1 MIDKVYNNITVG
13 GYRGREALY
22 AMLLQRFV
30 GITKMD
36 VVTYLNNR
44 EVHQVMKQAEQRVLQ
59 PLRPKHI
66 NHWWQLDVLYL
77 RNFARKDRNS
87 TYEYILTVI
96 DIFSKYTWVKP
107 LKSRT
112 LAEIT
117 QVMQYIIL
125 QNGAPKILHGDN
137 EFRKM
142 GIFEL
147 KKFGIESFRFGRA
160 YNSRS
165 QGQVERQN
173 RIIRA
178 YINKYQQDYNVK
190 NWVSIC
196 PLIEANINYS
206 KHTTTKRVP
215 FEIYRGYAAPT
226 FGMLEMLDNTLE
238 DTPVNATTLREQDE
252 ELSQARA
259 NMQLAVAKQINTAAD
274 KMIKNDI
281 KKLPAITLG
290 DFVRISVFTKT
301 KYREAK
307 KQGEQIRKY
316 WSKKIF
322 EVQEAKV
329 RGGMPSFKLIHPNTK
344 DVIDRY
350 YTRAELLL
358 IDKEKLVQQRPENQP
373 EIYKFGEQF
382 DLTKYLKEN
391 KDAPV
396 LEKPEEIDMQ
406 DEEDEEQWEEQDEEP
421 TIIDEPDPEPLG
433 AEMAALQRGYA
444 FGMYYGSNTGTGS
457 SFIQTGVRTFST
469 GSNISNYN
477 LLLQPHWGNVGIG
490 QPTPLCKLHVSGGS
504 SVSRSYGVYLDSSN
518 IQGGGAASYV
528 IGLLS
533 DNSTASPAFH
543 TFSDRRIKK
552 NIIEL
557 QDNEALL
564 KFRQLKPCKYNYID
578 VVERGSEE
586 VYGFIAQEVKDSL
599 PYASNVLQF
608 NKIIPNIYKLALYND
623 DVITFDTEHNLDSD
637 GNIKLIL
644 STDKEIT
651 CPYTVVDT
659 LTINIDTSN
668 LSNDEQPSND
678 LVQDDDGNDLAH
690 NIFVYGTEVDDFHTL
705 NKDAIWTTAAAAL
718 QEVDRIQQ
726 AHAIEIADLS
736 ARLLALENNTS

>member
-1 MIDKVYNNITVG
+1 MSDRLVEEDSDYEDEPSLAPATSLNPFPMNWKELSNFAISKKRYDLMQQYLENPQAPFDDKVSTRDTKWVKARAKQFNIQLRNDKLYAVANNPPPSYFNDDTGGRVIRNTQDEWALVVVYKERVIELIDKVYNNITVG

-36 VVTYLNNR
+36 VVSYLNNR

-77 RNFARKDRNS
+77 RNFAKKDRNS
-87 TYEYILTVI
+87 TFEYILTVI

-112 LAEIT
+112 MAEIT

-137 EFRKM
+137 EFKVE

-147 KKFGIESFRFGRA
+147 KKLGIESFRFGRA

-173 RIIRA
+173 RLIRA

-215 FEIYRGYAAPT
+215 FEVYRGYAAPT
-226 FGMLEMLDNTLE
+226 FVMLEMLDNTLE

-281 KKLPAITLG
+281 KKLPAISLG

-329 RGGMPSFKLIHPNTK
+329 RNGMPSFKLIHPNTK

-358 IDKEKLVQQRPENQP
+358 IDKEKLVKQRPENQP
-373 EIYKFGEQF
+373 EIYTFGDQF
-382 DLTKYLKEN
+382 DLNRYLKEN

-396 LEKPEEIDMQ
+396 IEQPEVIDMQ
-406 DEEDEEQWEEQDEEP
+406 EEADEEEDEEQEEEP

-433 AEMAALQRGYA
+433 AEMAALQRRIDEEAKPKGLTA
-444 FGMYYGSNTGTGS
+444 KE
-457 SFIQTGVRTFST
+457 R
-469 GSNISNYN
+469 
-477 LLLQPHWGNVGIG
+477 
-490 QPTPLCKLHVSGGS
+490 
-504 SVSRSYGVYLDSSN
+504 
-518 IQGGGAASYV
+518 AA
-528 IGLLS
+528 
-533 DNSTASPAFH
+533 
-543 TFSDRRIKK
+543 IKK
-552 NIIEL
+552 N
-557 QDNEALL
+557 QPFV
-564 KFRQLKPCKYNYID
+564 KID
-578 VVERGSEE
+578 DSDLFAK
-586 VYGFIAQEVKDSL
+586 YGF
-599 PYASNVLQF
+599 
-608 NKIIPNIYKLALYND
+608 
-623 DVITFDTEHNLDSD
+623 
-637 GNIKLIL
+637 
-644 STDKEIT
+644 
-651 CPYTVVDT
+651 
-659 LTINIDTSN
+659 
-668 LSNDEQPSND
+668 
-678 LVQDDDGNDLAH
+678 
-690 NIFVYGTEVDDFHTL
+690 
-705 NKDAIWTTAAAAL
+705 
-718 QEVDRIQQ
+718 
-726 AHAIEIADLS
+726 
-736 ARLLALENNTS
+736 